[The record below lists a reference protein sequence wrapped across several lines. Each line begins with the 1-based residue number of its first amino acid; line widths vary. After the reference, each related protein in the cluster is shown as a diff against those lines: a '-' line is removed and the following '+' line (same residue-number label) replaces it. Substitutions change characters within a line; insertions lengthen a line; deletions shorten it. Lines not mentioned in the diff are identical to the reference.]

1 MTPTCWNRN
10 NWLRHTSWF
19 SVCKPP
25 QWNEEETSA
34 SVSVR
39 ERDITALPPSD
50 QPNYVLLI
58 IVWFKHKTNVLCQ
71 FGVSLKNKRLNG
83 HSKIALHKKEK
94 ENSRT
99 QDLAQNFEAHLKVA
113 KTFVVRHKTSHACRL
128 PPTFL
133 PDPSGA
139 QYPWPIK
146 QPRQPLWIHSS
157 GLDQRWRGGLEDWR
171 DLGMQ

>member
-1 MTPTCWNRN
+1 MAPTCWNRN

-58 IVWFKHKTNVLCQ
+58 IVWFKHKTNVLCNLE
-71 FGVSLKNKRLNG
+71 F
-83 HSKIALHKKEK
+83 HKK

-113 KTFVVRHKTSHACRL
+113 KTFVVRHKTSPACRL

-157 GLDQRWRGGLEDWR
+157 GLDQRRRGGLEDWR